1 MTVRNTKTQD
11 IFIGDYNL
19 AEATAIYQNSYFS
32 KKGNVKM
39 NYESF
44 KNAAV
49 IKDILEKKP
58 QYRECLF
65 SRGYLIKKEEKIILS
80 DYPLYSLWNSE
91 KF

>member
-1 MTVRNTKTQD
+1 MRTQD

-49 IKDILEKKP
+49 IKDILEKKATIP
-58 QYRECLF
+58 
-65 SRGYLIKKEEKIILS
+65 
-80 DYPLYSLWNSE
+80 
-91 KF
+91 

>member
-1 MTVRNTKTQD
+1 MTARNMRTQD

-49 IKDILEKKP
+49 IKDILEKSHNTVNV
-58 QYRECLF
+58 CF
-65 SRGYLIKKEEKIILS
+65 RGDI
-80 DYPLYSLWNSE
+80 
-91 KF
+91 